1 MLSCNCDEKCLKYK
15 PLNCCAD
22 VQVRREEVKELIRE
36 DMLDE
41 MVDKY
46 LTESDTIWLL
56 DLPAV
61 SVSVDS
67 EEAEAVRSVDART
80 QQS

>member
-1 MLSCNCDEKCLKYK
+1 M
-15 PLNCCAD
+15 
-22 VQVRREEVKELIRE
+22 KEQIRE

-41 MVDKY
+41 VVDQY

-56 DLPAV
+56 DMPAV

-67 EEAEAVRSVDART
+67 EEAEAVRLAFT
-80 QQS
+80 QLAELSNVSHWQTLVFACCH